1 MAIKKG
7 FEAEGKVVRR
17 DFPDK
22 GIIFLPES
30 DKYVVVKGGIPGQ
43 TVKYRILKSRNG
55 HYEAMI
61 LDVVKKSPL
70 ENEPPVCKNF
80 GVCGGCDYQTL
91 PYMLQLDMK
100 KNQLNKIFD
109 PVITEEY
116 IFDGIVPAP
125 KRWETRNKMEY
136 AFGDAYLG
144 GPLSLGLHKK
154 RHFYDILYTDDCRIV
169 NDDFNKILAAV
180 FDVVNTTGLSFYN
193 KMMHRGYLRHLLIR
207 RAESTGEIL
216 VVLETSSDFITEEE
230 KDCFKCDSLKDFLA
244 GPNANYNKEAP
255 VSDEERA
262 ILSSIGEKLL
272 SLALE
277 GKIAGFLHF
286 INNKESDD
294 VKAERSE
301 VLYGQD
307 YIEERLL
314 GLTFKITPFSF
325 FQTNT
330 SGAEVLY
337 SKIRD
342 YVGDRKDKVVFDLY
356 SGTGTIG
363 QILAPVAK
371 KVIGIEIVSEAVD
384 AANENAKQNGLG
396 NTEFIAGDVFEMLDS
411 ISEKPDFIVLDPP
424 RDGVAPKA
432 LAKILKYDVPEII
445 YVACKPTSLARDIPT
460 FHENGYRVKRMCYV
474 DMFPNTVHV
483 ETVCLLSNRKPDA
496 RVKIDVDLED
506 YYRIKDEQK
515 KKKASE

>member
-445 YVACKPTSLARDIPT
+445 YVACKPTSLARDIPV
-460 FHENGYRVKRMCYV
+460 FHENGYTVKRMCYV

-483 ETVCLLSNRKPDA
+483 ETVALLQRMSNATMKG
-496 RVKIDVDLED
+496 VNESL
-506 YYRIKDEQK
+506 
-515 KKKASE
+515 